1 MGKNED
7 GERFKFGLSFGGYNR
22 EVIRK
27 ETMFKNML
35 KRSWLS
41 IKRKLGRTIILTL
54 IFFMMANLVLAAF
67 IVKSAVSAQMDY
79 AKSTLGGT
87 VSIQADMDAIRE
99 NQKAEMEKGGDPGE
113 MFKSMKRPSVDVKTA
128 NEIASSYTDYVK
140 DYSYEVSASANAN
153 GLETVETK
161 GPSGKSGSGMP
172 GMPGMPG
179 GMSSSSDEES
189 TLDADITIEGVNAYA
204 YISGVQNEMITIKEG
219 EYFDEDSKDAVLISY
234 EFAELNSLKVG
245 DSVKL
250 KNIYTEKER
259 TLTVI
264 GIYDSSEERAN
275 ANTMYMNTD
284 TAAKFLGDDDYN
296 SGNYDVNNVNYYMTN
311 SEVADEFVEKINT
324 EFTELAEN
332 NLKVAVDTS
341 EYDSIAGSIES
352 VGGFADT
359 ILVIVIVA
367 TVIIIALIVTIN
379 VKDRRY
385 EIGVLMS
392 LGASKKNIVGQI
404 ATELVVIGTLGFIL
418 ASATGTIFAGTLGNM
433 ILEGQAASSSQQ
445 LEKNYGRPGSGGM
458 PGGSSSKSGSVN
470 SRSEMPGFSGEMP
483 NMKEVMKSR
492 RSQEVKL
499 DINAQPIDY
508 LLLFVTGYLVILLAL
523 IVPSVNVMRY
533 QPKEILAGK
542 E

>member
-1 MGKNED
+1 M
-7 GERFKFGLSFGGYNR
+7 
-22 EVIRK
+22 VIRK
-27 ETMFKNML
+27 ENMFKNML

-67 IVKSAVSAQMDY
+67 IIKSAVSAQMDY

-87 VSIQADMDAIRE
+87 VSIQADMEAIRE
-99 NQKAEMEKGGDPGE
+99 NQKSEMENGGDPGE
-113 MFKSMKRPSVDVKTA
+113 MFKEMNRPSVDVKTA
-128 NEIASSYTDYVK
+128 NEIASSYTDYIK
-140 DYSYEVSASANAN
+140 DYSYEVAASANAN

-161 GPSGKSGSGMP
+161 GPGKMSGGMP

-179 GMSSSSDEES
+179 SSSSSES
-189 TLDADITIEGVNAYA
+189 EDTLDADITIEGVNAYA
-204 YISGVQNEMITIKEG
+204 YIDGVQNETITIKEG
-219 EYFDEDSKDAVLISY
+219 EYFDEESKDAVMVSY

-250 KNIYTEKER
+250 KNIYTEK
-259 TLTVI
+259 TIPLTVI
-264 GIYDSSEERAN
+264 GIYDSSEERAD
-275 ANTMYMNTD
+275 ANTMYMNTE
-284 TAAKFLGDDDYN
+284 TAAEFLDTDDYN
-296 SGNYDVNNVNYYMTN
+296 GGNYDVDNVNYYMTN

-324 EFTELAEN
+324 EFSELAEN

-341 EYDSIAGSIES
+341 EYDAIAGSVES

-359 ILVIVIVA
+359 ILVIVIIA

-404 ATELVVIGTLGFIL
+404 ATELIVIGTFGFIL
-418 ASATGTIFAGTLGNM
+418 ASVTGTVFAGALGNM
-433 ILEGQAASSSQQ
+433 ILEGQTASSSQQ
-445 LEKNYGRPGSGGM
+445 AEKSFGRPGAGGMPGM
-458 PGGSSSKSGSVN
+458 PGGSGSS
-470 SRSEMPGFSGEMP
+470 SRGGAPEMSSGEGMP
-483 NMKEVMKSR
+483 NMKEVMQAG
-492 RSQEVKL
+492 RSQEVEL

-508 LLLFVTGYLVILLAL
+508 LLLFVTGYLVIILAL
-523 IVPSVNVMRY
+523 IIPSVNIMRY